1 MTQKRKIKKEK
12 KNKKKK
18 RKKKRKKKKR
28 KKEKRVRPF
37 WVFECVIVYHFVSIL
52 KISFPPPLCACVYLK
67 KKKKKVSSHI
77 EKKRVISVSLKY
89 CATYLRIR
97 SFWVCIAL

>member
-1 MTQKRKIKKEK
+1 MTIYNLILWTFICNQKKKKLGPFDLKKKKKELGPYDSKEK
-12 KNKKKK
+12 KK
-18 RKKKRKKKKR
+18 KKKKR

-67 KKKKKVSSHI
+67 KKKK
-77 EKKRVISVSLKY
+77 
-89 CATYLRIR
+89 
-97 SFWVCIAL
+97 

>member
-1 MTQKRKIKKEK
+1 MTQERKKE
-12 KNKKKK
+12 
-18 RKKKRKKKKR
+18 R

-67 KKKKKVSSHI
+67 KKSKFPHWEKKSNFCEFKVLCYIFKNKVSLSVYCI
-77 EKKRVISVSLKY
+77 VSLSN
-89 CATYLRIR
+89 I
-97 SFWVCIAL
+97 